1 MASELQ
7 AWAMKTSLILL
18 AALTAGLATAQQEP
32 KPADTKTEAQ
42 AAPVKE
48 KKKEDKPQAC
58 SDLPPDQQ
66 PKFRMPAAW
75 EQALAKQ
82 REEIARR
89 TGIVL
94 PPPPP
99 PKPLPPCPHPVVTIP
114 VPGVPAKQ

>member
-1 MASELQ
+1 
-7 AWAMKTSLILL
+7 MKTSLILL
-18 AALTAGLATAQQEP
+18 AALTAGLASAQQDNTP
-32 KPADTKTEAQ
+32 QPTKVDPPAQ
-42 AAPVKE
+42 AGPVKE
-48 KKKEDKPQAC
+48 KKKKDKPQAC

-99 PKPLPPCPHPVVTIP
+99 PKPLPPCPHPVLTIP
-114 VPGVPAKQ
+114 VPGVPAK